1 MVDSESYV
9 RRQVSRRDILKLGAL
24 ASAGLASA
32 PLLAACGA
40 GGGSASTTST
50 AASSTAVQ
58 SSSTE
63 ATSTAAASS
72 SSAMMS
78 SGGGTSAATS
88 GSALPPGAPIG
99 PGLSTK
105 KTLAPFE
112 FGGSAGEVPD
122 IPKRIAWANSSD
134 AAFFQQITDSIQQA
148 AKDRNIDFITAIAN
162 GDSAKNIE
170 QINTFLQR
178 GIGALC
184 IQPIDANAQAVV
196 MKKAL
201 ETGAAVFSLVTPP
214 STNQAVADQ
223 YKVGN
228 TQGLAAAKY
237 ITGKLGGNANVVYFN
252 NDSIEVLKARHQ
264 GVLDGL
270 KTAGAGVKVVVDV
283 QPSAITQD
291 AGFKSMNTILQAHPD
306 VNVILGGDT
315 YCLGAFSAL
324 QAAGKVTDS
333 MYIAGIDGDD
343 QALAAVRKGGAY
355 KASFAFAYPLMGY
368 AWGQFAADWFEG
380 KPIAQVMQ
388 LNAIELSSSESIDK
402 YSADMKAVAKI
413 WKDPST
419 YLTMLGSISYGTRD
433 QYINYAA

>member
-1 MVDSESYV
+1 MVVNESLAQH
-9 RRQVSRRDILKLGAL
+9 QVSRRDILRWSAL

-32 PLLAACGA
+32 PLLAACSSGT
-40 GGGSASTTST
+40 GSGSSVAPTSRVAESSDAKTSISAMTSSSATTSSS
-50 AASSTAVQ
+50 AASS
-58 SSSTE
+58 
-63 ATSTAAASS
+63 AAG
-72 SSAMMS
+72 
-78 SGGGTSAATS
+78 SGLA
-88 GSALPPGAPIG
+88 PGAPVG
-99 PGLSTK
+99 PGLTTK
-105 KTLAPFE
+105 KVLPAFQ
-112 FGGSAGEVPD
+112 FGGAAGPVPD
-122 IPKRIAWANSSD
+122 LPKRIAWANSSD
-134 AAFFQQITDSIQQA
+134 AAFFQLITDSIEQA
-148 AKDRNIDFITAIAN
+148 TKDRNIEFITAIAN

-170 QINTFLQR
+170 QINTFMQR

-201 ETGAAVFSLVTPP
+201 DTGAAVFSLVTPP

-237 ITGKLGGNANVVYFN
+237 ITDKLGGNANVVYFN
-252 NDSIEVLKARHQ
+252 TDSIEVLKARHQ

-291 AGFKSMNTILQAHPD
+291 AGFQSMNTVLQAHPD

-315 YCLGAFSAL
+315 NCLGAFSAL
-324 QAAGKVTDS
+324 QAAGKVTDTL
-333 MYIAGIDGDD
+333 YISGIDGDE

-380 KPIAQVMQ
+380 KPIPQVMQ
-388 LNAIELSSSESIDK
+388 LNAIELSSGDAINK
-402 YSADMKAVAKI
+402 FSADMKAVSRI

-419 YLTMLGSISYGTRD
+419 YLTMMGSISYGTRD
-433 QYINYAA
+433 QYIAYAA